1 MLPRHRYTIHRCII
15 ASHTDLHVSVE
26 YEWFC
31 SLVKCAKLSLKPPAP
46 VLPCSHGPVSPLTHT
61 PYPRTPM
68 LSCPCTPYA
77 HAHTH
82 THTHRTSSR
91 RCSAWLSPW
100 GSKWLSRMPWSC
112 RATGR
117 TPSCAPSARTSPH
130 RPRWSV
136 SHNVQYMYIAA
147 HYGAAELHDS
157 HFWMRE
163 CGRYLVPTK
172 QRNRCLR
179 SHGYFL
185 V

>member
-1 MLPRHRYTIHRCII
+1 MRKVITQTPALYCHALMALYPDSPIP
-15 ASHTDLHVSVE
+15 HT
-26 YEWFC
+26 
-31 SLVKCAKLSLKPPAP
+31 LVPPCCHAP
-46 VLPCSHGPVSPLTHT
+46 VP
-61 PYPRTPM
+61 
-68 LSCPCTPYA
+68 
-77 HAHTH
+77 HTH
-82 THTHRTSSR
+82 THTHTYRTSSR
-91 RCSAWLSPW
+91 RCSAWLIPW
-100 GSKWLSRMPWSC
+100 GSKWPSRMPWSC

-185 V
+185 VMITKRHCWRKHFVLCIG